1 MTITVPWA
9 YCEAAIGI
17 GLCFAVGAVIG
28 VVRVLVEMRSER

>member
-9 YCEAAIGI
+9 YIECARNL